1 MTQRLAVVLAIAV
14 LAFASACSH
23 IQLIADYD
31 EATLEDSIRVA
42 QRVDVFYGT
51 LLELEPEGRT
61 YSPFADDWV
70 EIGAE
75 IGTLVHRNASRPL
88 NEESLQISQDILAF
102 WRAYQEKHREKDAY
116 PDARFDRRR
125 FERLFRA
132 AVSAEAAKQRST
144 DDREPPAED
153 GS

>member
-1 MTQRLAVVLAIAV
+1 MMRRLAAVLAIA
-14 LAFASACSH
+14 LTALASACSH

-31 EATLEDSIRVA
+31 EATLEESIRIA
-42 QRVDVFYGT
+42 KRVDVFYGT

-61 YSPFADDWV
+61 YAPFADDWV
-70 EIGAE
+70 DVGAE
-75 IGTLVHRNASRPL
+75 IGSLVHRNASRPL

-102 WRAYQEKHREKDAY
+102 WRSYQEKHKEKDAY

-132 AVSAEAAKQRST
+132 AVSAEAAKQRSP
-144 DDREPPAED
+144 DDREAPAED
-153 GS
+153 VS